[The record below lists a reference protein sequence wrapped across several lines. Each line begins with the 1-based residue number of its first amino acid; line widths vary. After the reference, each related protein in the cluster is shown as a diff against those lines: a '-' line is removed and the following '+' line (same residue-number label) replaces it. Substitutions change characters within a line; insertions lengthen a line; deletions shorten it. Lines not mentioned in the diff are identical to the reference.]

1 MAKLTV
7 NETSGD
13 FTHVVVLDSSD
24 LVAIGN
30 GGTKEILTIGA
41 NQALL
46 GVYCSKTV
54 DGFTADTKIDIGTTI
69 GDPDEYFNQL
79 NIGTATVGVL
89 QAGSQA
95 TTGGESIIGTA
106 ASVASGEGL
115 VVSGSNTA
123 ADKPVYIKVTDADI
137 SGATAGELVIGFRI
151 LDLGRFSKS

>member
-30 GGTKEILTIGA
+30 GGTKEILKIGA

-54 DGFTADTKIDIGTTI
+54 DGFTADTVINIGTTI
-69 GDPDEYFNQL
+69 GDPHEFFNAL
-79 NIGTATVGVL
+79 DIGAATVGVL

-95 TTGGESIIGTA
+95 TTGGVSIIGTA

>member
-1 MAKLTV
+1 MSKLTV

-13 FTHVVVLDSSD
+13 FTHAVVLNSTD
-24 LVAIGN
+24 LIAIGN
-30 GGTKEILTIGA
+30 GGTKQILNLGA

-54 DGFTADTKIDIGTTI
+54 AGFTGDTVINIGTTI
-69 GDPDEYFNQL
+69 GDPDEYFNAL
-79 NIGTATVGVL
+79 DIGAATVGVL

-95 TTGGESIIGTA
+95 STGGESIIGTA
-106 ASVASGEGL
+106 AAVASGEGL

-137 SGATAGELVIGFRI
+137 NTATEGELVIGFRI
-151 LDLGRFSKS
+151 LDLGRFSQA

>member
-1 MAKLTV
+1 
-7 NETSGD
+7 
-13 FTHVVVLDSSD
+13 
-24 LVAIGN
+24 
-30 GGTKEILTIGA
+30 
-41 NQALL
+41 
-46 GVYCSKTV
+46 VYCSKTV